1 MKITANSGNNAE
13 SYVLLPEL
21 SRIICDGEELS
32 RITSSAFATAGP
44 RSRKLLLS
52 ARGLL
57 NSAYPSGTFK
67 CLCAEDIAY
76 ALEEICGLQS
86 ISPADGTYL
95 LLPGVVAPPSHIDPS
110 LIPNEVYRRITDIGG
125 EITVNIT
132 DSRSAEFASR
142 LLRSACGAASVS
154 IVADRLIPSSVT
166 DSASALWSSGGSVTF
181 CNRTNAFKLLGFSG
195 APAVFDGAVFPSG
208 DAVIRQMPL
217 DPELFNGCTSPFLY
231 GTVKAV
237 TDEILSNEFS
247 RRYYDS
253 EKGRDRYQPRKYN
266 PLSAPWFCCYKCA
279 FQNPRNARTGAA
291 LVGTPKHD
299 ILLLR
304 LGDIRTLDP
313 CNSPRTLIKYFSA
326 ASTVFA
332 NDYPFRLIPYY
343 RETVRVE
350 SLRELSEALVAH
362 AETVCGL
369 SVCSVLELVP
379 SRSFEFPAP
388 SVLSSLISGFF
399 GLGGASIHLSKGGQE
414 S

>member
-32 RITSSAFATAGP
+32 RITSNAFATAGSK
-44 RSRKLLLS
+44 SRKLLLS
-52 ARGLL
+52 ARELL

-67 CLCAEDIAY
+67 CGCAEDIAY
-76 ALEEICGLQS
+76 ALEQICSLGS
-86 ISPADGTYL
+86 IFPADDTYL
-95 LLPGVVAPPSHIDPS
+95 LLPGAIMPPSHIDPS
-110 LIPNEVYRRITDIGG
+110 LIPENVYRRITNIGG
-125 EITVNIT
+125 DITVDIT

-142 LLRSACGAASVS
+142 LLRSAGGTASVS
-154 IVADRLIPSSVT
+154 IVADRLIPASVSSA
-166 DSASALWSSGGSVTF
+166 ASALWSSGASVTF
-181 CNRTNAFKLLGFSG
+181 CNRTNAFRLLGFDG
-195 APAVFDGAVFPSG
+195 APVVFDGAVFPSG

-247 RRYYDS
+247 RRYYDTG
-253 EKGRDRYQPRKYN
+253 KGRGRYQPRKYS
-266 PLSAPWFCCYKCA
+266 PLPAPWFCCCKCA

-313 CNSPRTLIKYFSA
+313 CNPPRTLIKYFSA

-343 RETVRVE
+343 RETVRID
-350 SLRELSEALVAH
+350 SLRELSDALVAH

-379 SRSFEFPAP
+379 SRFFEFPAP

-399 GLGGASIHLSKGGQE
+399 GLGGAAIHLSRGGQE